1 MTSHMCACQKDED
14 NSLNYFEPKD
24 NDDKWTKEKYKD
36 VIFHELVHAI
46 EYKLYGIHPEWLT
59 EGIAKYLDGTYSKG
73 IKYLFENYIHKNR
86 IPSMYELKYEFGEHE
101 NEYDSYDYAYLM
113 VSYLIEING
122 KEKLIEI
129 LKGIRPDIEIENKT
143 LVDDGVLDSFDIV
156 TLVSELIDAYD
167 IELSV
172 EDILP
177 ENFNSVEAIQ
187 QLIDS
192 KK

>member
-1 MTSHMCACQKDED
+1 M
-14 NSLNYFEPKD
+14 
-24 NDDKWTKEKYKD
+24 
-36 VIFHELVHAI
+36 
-46 EYKLYGIHPEWLT
+46 
-59 EGIAKYLDGTYSKG
+59 
-73 IKYLFENYIHKNR
+73 
-86 IPSMYELKYEFGEHE
+86 
-101 NEYDSYDYAYLM
+101 
-113 VSYLIEING
+113 
-122 KEKLIEI
+122 EKLIEI
-129 LKGIRPDIEIENKT
+129 LKGIRPDIDIENKT

-192 KK
+192 KKEIE